1 MASSKPFL
9 FIDGSAPML
18 FQLFD
23 YQMLG
28 KRWVPTLGSE
38 ADGRDVEGDCPV
50 NKMEMV
56 DCNSQIRR
64 PQADRRG
71 RAKPCGGILSP
82 ENKMEM
88 DGKPV
93 HLQ

>member
-1 MASSKPFL
+1 MQSIRRRKP
-9 FIDGSAPML
+9 
-18 FQLFD
+18 
-23 YQMLG
+23 
-28 KRWVPTLGSE
+28 T
-38 ADGRDVEGDCPV
+38 EGESGETSPV

-82 ENKMEM
+82 VNKMEM
-88 DGKPV
+88 VDC
-93 HLQ
+93 